1 MPRTRS
7 SPVFYVVAIALWASC
22 TYDVGEDIYGPVAP
36 CEGEEC
42 VSYAED
48 IAPLMEAHCTGCHG
62 VNFPSSGL
70 NLTTHANVAQSAI
83 EGDLTRV
90 LRLPES
96 DPLFMPYF
104 RDPLPEEDIQ
114 RIERW
119 TEQGAPNN

>member
-1 MPRTRS
+1 MPRTLT
-7 SPVFYVVAIALWASC
+7 SPVFHVVAIALCAGC

-36 CEGEEC
+36 CEGDEC

-48 IAPLMEAHCTGCHG
+48 IVPLMEAHCTGCHSG
-62 VNFPSSGL
+62 NAPSSGL
-70 NLTTHANVAQSAI
+70 DLTTHANVSQSAT

-90 LRLPES
+90 LRLPVS
-96 DPLFMPYF
+96 NPLFMPYF
-104 RDPLPEEDIQ
+104 GDPLPEEDIQ

>member
-1 MPRTRS
+1 MPRTLT
-7 SPVFYVVAIALWASC
+7 SPLFHVVVIALCAGC

-42 VSYAED
+42 VSYVAD
-48 IAPLMEAHCTGCHG
+48 IVPLMEAHCTGCHSG
-62 VNFPSSGL
+62 NAPSSGL
-70 NLTTHANVAQSAI
+70 DLTTHASVAQSAA

-90 LRLPES
+90 LRLPVS
-96 DPLFMPYF
+96 DALFMPYF
-104 RDPLPEEDIQ
+104 GDPLPEEDIQ